1 MVTAVHA
8 EIGAGSGKLNANRLN
23 PLVSSAHGKPNL
35 DLGEENVALLISYPD
50 GQSTLSNNAGA
61 LPSLTANAK
70 RNFYQPVKNK
80 P

>member
-1 MVTAVHA
+1 MQKSVQVTV
-8 EIGAGSGKLNANRLN
+8 
-23 PLVSSAHGKPNL
+23 
-35 DLGEENVALLISYPD
+35 DEEKVALLISYPD
-50 GQSTLSNNAGA
+50 GQSTLPNNAGA